1 MPCGE
6 PTMTQRDNRCFDTC
20 ELINTFVK
28 RDFLAPEGIPE
39 WITMRRYIYPM
50 GHQLDEAVII
60 LCNFCKGMGE
70 DFIYNGRDRDCRH
83 LADWWEDHQKS
94 EGHEPIL

>member
-6 PTMTQRDNRCFDTC
+6 PTMTKRDDRAYETG
-20 ELINTFVK
+20 ELINTFIK
-28 RDFLAPEGIPE
+28 RNFLDPEGIPE

-50 GHQLDEAVII
+50 GHQLDEAVQI
-60 LCNFCKGMGE
+60 LCNFCKDMGE

-83 LADWWEDHQKS
+83 LADWWEEHQKS